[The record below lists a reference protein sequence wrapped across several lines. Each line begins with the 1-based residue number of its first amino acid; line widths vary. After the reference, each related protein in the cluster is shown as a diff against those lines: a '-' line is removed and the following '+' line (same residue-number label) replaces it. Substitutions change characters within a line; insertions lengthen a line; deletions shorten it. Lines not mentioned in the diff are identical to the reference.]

1 MDMGRN
7 IFQSDSPVGMMMAIK
22 AIVHGNEKPEK
33 AFDLYETVKNKEKKR

>member
-1 MDMGRN
+1 MDLGRN

-33 AFDLYETVKNKEKKR
+33 AFDLYETVKNKEKKK